1 MEADKNARIIQKNIR
16 EAAGCKIIYS
26 LLQSRRQYN
35 LLVALENT
43 DERVYVADIARSE
56 SCAGSTCLCSPENWS
71 TPATCRRYWTN
82 FSEKRFSYDEI
93 KK

>member
-26 LLQSRRQYN
+26 LFQSRRQYN

-43 DERVYVADIARSE
+43 DERVYVTDIARSE
-56 SCAGSTCLCSPENWS
+56 SCARQYLSLLSRELVYPCHLPEVL
-71 TPATCRRYWTN
+71 
-82 FSEKRFSYDEI
+82 DELLGEAI
-93 KK
+93 QL